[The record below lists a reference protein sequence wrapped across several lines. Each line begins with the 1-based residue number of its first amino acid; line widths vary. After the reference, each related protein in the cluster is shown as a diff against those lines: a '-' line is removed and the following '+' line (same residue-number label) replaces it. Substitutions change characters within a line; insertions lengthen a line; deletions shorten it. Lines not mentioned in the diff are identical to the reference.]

1 MFMLRKKD
9 LGSIRSK
16 QGPQW
21 ASPEMIRH
29 QEGTTRFRGD
39 MFWRLNTA
47 LLRRNTHAA
56 ATALN

>member
-1 MFMLRKKD
+1 MLLNRD
-9 LGSIRSK
+9 LGSVRHK

-39 MFWRLNTA
+39 LVWRLNTA
-47 LLRRNTHAA
+47 LLRRNTHGV
-56 ATALN
+56 ATKLN